1 MAVRKTRVKSLT
13 AVWSHTSRLEW
24 FALRVRPRREENVAE
39 SLRSRGLEEFVPTYS
54 GRRRLFPGFVFC
66 RFGDQNRQDALEIPG
81 VLSIVGPP
89 ESGCPIADAEI
100 AQIKMI
106 LASGLPVKSRTFL
119 RAGQRVWIRRGPLA
133 GLEGILRRKKDD
145 FQVVV
150 GVEALERSVA
160 VEINYEMVCA
170 VEGARHAQ
178 TARLFLTA

>member
-1 MAVRKTRVKSLT
+1 M
-13 AVWSHTSRLEW
+13 WSHTSRLEW
-24 FALRVRPRREENVAE
+24 FALRVQPRREGSVAE
-39 SLRSRGLEEFVPTYS
+39 SLRSRGLEDFVPTDS

-66 RFGDQNRQDALEIPG
+66 RLDNRNRQAALGIPG

-89 ESGCPIADAEI
+89 ESGCPIADVEI
-100 AQIKMI
+100 ARIKMI

-170 VEGARHAQ
+170 VEGAPHAQ